1 MKFGAVLRDSAAELP
16 DAKDLFIKYKQ
27 LKKSLK
33 RMQSCAAQGTGHPG
47 HLNASGDDGI
57 CQTSG
62 SETSAG
68 EQPKAKRTRHDASLK
83 APHPAHGELEAGPS
97 HHHDRQSFPK
107 TDKDGG
113 APILLDPELE
123 AEFLRVITADVMELN
138 DRYIEK
144 EEDNVIKF
152 EQLEDEA
159 QAATSHDAQVAA
171 YTSFVNLHGELLMLF
186 HWSVLAYTGLVKI
199 LKKHRK
205 RTGAPLHAPHLENL
219 LSQPFC
225 SVEVTCE
232 MVRKAEE
239 WVAKLAN
246 ELSIAPPPPVPLPG
260 DLFVGSAG
268 GDGSEGFTSPHSQKA
283 KVLEAVAAAVEAAEA
298 AEVDHSEEGGQERE
312 GIVPGNEEE
321 EEEEQTRRKFST
333 GGEQTKNQGRESTA
347 VVVGGTGAVQGG
359 MNGIPVGGSDN
370 KATRRI
376 RAALNVWQQLQSN
389 VSTPSTLIAPG
400 AAQQQHG
407 AVVVPGLVTHPSNLT
422 NSSVA

>member
-16 DAKDLFIKYKQ
+16 DTEDLFLKYKQ

-33 RMQSCAAQGTGHPG
+33 RMQSSAPHGTGRSA
-47 HLNASGDDGI
+47 LLFSSGDEDDQR
-57 CQTSG
+57 QTSAT
-62 SETSAG
+62 ETSAS
-68 EQPKAKRTRHDASLK
+68 ECEPSLKRAKHETSPTPTDPQHDDHAAADHDA
-83 APHPAHGELEAGPS
+83 
-97 HHHDRQSFPK
+97 
-107 TDKDGG
+107 KDG

-152 EQLEDEA
+152 GQLEDAAE
-159 QAATSHDAQVAA
+159 AATTHDAKVAA
-171 YTSFVNLHGELLMLF
+171 YKSFVDLHGELLMLF

-225 SVEVTCE
+225 SVEVTCD

-239 WVAKLAN
+239 WVSKLAK

-260 DLFVGSAG
+260 DLLKASGAA
-268 GDGSEGFTSPHSQKA
+268 DGSETLTSPHEKA
-283 KVLEAVAAAVEAAEA
+283 LVLEAVAAAVQAAEA
-298 AEVDHSEEGGQERE
+298 AEMENAVAGGTADHDTAEIVKQEGNVGSGDERHAEGGA
-312 GIVPGNEEE
+312 
-321 EEEEQTRRKFST
+321 
-333 GGEQTKNQGRESTA
+333 GGA
-347 VVVGGTGAVQGG
+347 AALGGW
-359 MNGIPVGGSDN
+359 DN

-376 RAALNVWQQLQSN
+376 RAA
-389 VSTPSTLIAPG
+389 
-400 AAQQQHG
+400 
-407 AVVVPGLVTHPSNLT
+407 
-422 NSSVA
+422 